1 MKNVLITGCSTG
13 IGFETAA
20 HLARNGYQVIA
31 TMRNPT
37 RSPELGEL
45 AKKEGLPIA
54 ILTMDVD
61 DDASVR
67 NAFEEAVD
75 RFGPIDVL
83 INNAGIASDLPLE
96 ETSMELFQQVFQ
108 TNVFGAVRCMKEVI
122 TAMRKR
128 GAGLIINVSSIAG
141 KVHSPSMAAYAAS
154 KSALNTISMSLAGEV
169 GRFGILV
176 AIVEPGFIDTPI
188 LYKYDDAF
196 QSIYPNRE
204 QLNALGKASVAL
216 THAHPIVVA
225 EKILEMISGKS
236 STFSNVVGPDA
247 EPLLAYRFSMND
259 EQYIENGKMDTE
271 TFAEGMLQ
279 MGMDVRPYLSAVPK
293 S

>member
-13 IGFETAA
+13 IGFGTAV

-45 AKKEGLPIA
+45 VKKEGLPIA

-83 INNAGIASDLPLE
+83 VNNAGIASDLPLE
-96 ETSMELFQQVFQ
+96 ETSMDLFQQIFQ

-122 TAMRKR
+122 TSMRKR

-141 KVHSPSMAAYAAS
+141 KTQSASMAAYAAT
-154 KSALNTISMSLAGEV
+154 KSALNTVSMSLAGEV
-169 GRFGILV
+169 GRFGIRV
-176 AIVEPGFIDTPI
+176 AIVEPGFINTPI
-188 LYKYDDAF
+188 LHKYDMDF
-196 QSIYPNRE
+196 RSIYPNRE
-204 QLNALGKASVAL
+204 QLNALGHASVAL

-225 EKILEMISGKS
+225 EKILDIISGKS

-247 EPLLAYRFSMND
+247 EPLLAFRFSMND
-259 EQYIENGKMDTE
+259 EQWIENGKMDTE

-293 S
+293 T

>member
-31 TMRNPT
+31 TMRNPS

-83 INNAGIASDLPLE
+83 VNNAGIASDLPLE
-96 ETSMELFQQVFQ
+96 ETSMEVFQQVFQ

-122 TAMRKR
+122 SPMRER
-128 GAGLIINVSSIAG
+128 GEGLIINVSSISG
-141 KVHSPSMAAYAAS
+141 KTQTPSLAAYGAS
-154 KSALNTISMSLAGEV
+154 KSALNSVSLSLAGEV
-169 GRFGILV
+169 GRFGIRV
-176 AIVEPGFIDTPI
+176 AIVEPGFINTPI
-188 LYKYDDAF
+188 LHKYDMDF
-196 QSIYPNRE
+196 RSIYPNRE
-204 QLNALGKASVAL
+204 QLNALGHASVAL

-225 EKILEMISGKS
+225 EKILDIITGES

-259 EQYIENGKMDTE
+259 EQWIENGKMDTE

-279 MGMDVRPYLSAVPK
+279 MGMDVRPYLSTVPK
-293 S
+293 T

>member
-31 TMRNPT
+31 TMRNPA
-37 RSPELGEL
+37 RSPELGKL
-45 AKKEGLPIA
+45 AEKEGLPITT
-54 ILTMDVD
+54 LTMDVD
-61 DDASVR
+61 TDYSVR

-75 RFGPIDVL
+75 QFGAIDVL

-96 ETSMELFQQVFQ
+96 ETSIDLFQQVFQ
-108 TNVFGAVRCMKEVI
+108 TNLFGAVRCMKQVI
-122 TAMRKR
+122 IPMRER
-128 GAGLIINVSSIAG
+128 GEGLIINVSSIAG

-154 KSALNTISMSLAGEV
+154 KSALNTVSMSLAGEV
-169 GRFGILV
+169 GRFGIRV
-176 AIVEPGFIDTPI
+176 AIVEPGFIETPI
-188 LYKYDDAF
+188 LHKYDKDF
-196 QSIYPNRE
+196 HSIYPNRE
-204 QLNALGKASVAL
+204 QLVALGQASVAL

-225 EKILEMISGKS
+225 EKILDIITGKS
-236 STFSNVVGPDA
+236 TTFSNVVGPDA

-259 EQYIENGKMDTE
+259 EQWIENGKMDTA

-279 MGMDVRPYLSAVPK
+279 MGMDVRPFLSVVPNA
-293 S
+293 

>member
-1 MKNVLITGCSTG
+1 
-13 IGFETAA
+13 
-20 HLARNGYQVIA
+20 
-31 TMRNPT
+31 
-37 RSPELGEL
+37 
-45 AKKEGLPIA
+45 
-54 ILTMDVD
+54 MDVD
-61 DDASVR
+61 IDYSVR

-83 INNAGIASDLPLE
+83 VNNAGIASDLPLE
-96 ETSMELFQQVFQ
+96 ETSMDLFQQIFQ

-122 TAMRKR
+122 SPMRER
-128 GAGLIINVSSIAG
+128 GEGLIINVSSIAG
-141 KVHSPSMAAYAAS
+141 KTQSPSMAAYAAT

-169 GRFGILV
+169 GRFGIRV

-188 LYKYDDAF
+188 LYKYDDTF

-204 QLNALGKASVAL
+204 QLVSLGKASVAL

-225 EKILEMISGKS
+225 EKILDIITGKS

-247 EPLLAYRFSMND
+247 EPLLAFRFSMND
-259 EQYIENGKMDTE
+259 EQWIENGKMDTE

-279 MGMDVRPYLSAVPK
+279 MGMDVRPYLDSVPK
-293 S
+293 T

>member
-1 MKNVLITGCSTG
+1 
-13 IGFETAA
+13 
-20 HLARNGYQVIA
+20 
-31 TMRNPT
+31 
-37 RSPELGEL
+37 
-45 AKKEGLPIA
+45 
-54 ILTMDVD
+54 
-61 DDASVR
+61 
-67 NAFEEAVD
+67 
-75 RFGPIDVL
+75 
-83 INNAGIASDLPLE
+83 
-96 ETSMELFQQVFQ
+96 
-108 TNVFGAVRCMKEVI
+108 
-122 TAMRKR
+122 
-128 GAGLIINVSSIAG
+128 
-141 KVHSPSMAAYAAS
+141 MAAYAAT

-169 GRFGILV
+169 GRFGIRV

-188 LYKYDDAF
+188 LYKYDDTF

-204 QLNALGKASVAL
+204 QLVALGKASVAL

-225 EKILEMISGKS
+225 EKILDIITMKS

-259 EQYIENGKMDTE
+259 EQWIENGKMDTE

>member
-31 TMRNPT
+31 TMRNPA

-61 DDASVR
+61 NDTSVR
-67 NAFEEAVD
+67 KAFQEAVD

-83 INNAGIASDLPLE
+83 VNNAGIASDLPLE
-96 ETSMELFQQVFQ
+96 ETSMQVFQQVFQ

-169 GRFGILV
+169 GRFGIRV

-188 LYKYDDAF
+188 LYKYDDTF

>member
-31 TMRNPT
+31 TMRNPA

-45 AKKEGLPIA
+45 AKREGLPIA

-67 NAFEEAVD
+67 NAFQEAVD
-75 RFGPIDVL
+75 RFGAIDVL
-83 INNAGIASDLPLE
+83 VNNAGIASDLPLE

-122 TAMRKR
+122 TPMRKR
-128 GAGLIINVSSIAG
+128 GKGLIINVSSIAG
-141 KVHSPSMAAYAAS
+141 KTQSPSMAAYAAT

-169 GRFGILV
+169 GRFGIRV

-188 LYKYDDAF
+188 LYKYDDTF

-204 QLNALGKASVAL
+204 QLVALGKASVAL
-216 THAHPIVVA
+216 TNAHPIVVA
-225 EKILEMISGKS
+225 EKILEIVTGKS
-236 STFSNVVGPDA
+236 TIFSNVVGPDA
-247 EPLLAYRFSMND
+247 EPLLVFRFSMND
-259 EQYIENGKMDTE
+259 EQWIENGKMDTE

>member
-13 IGFETAA
+13 LGFETAA
-20 HLARNGYQVIA
+20 HLARNSYNVIA
-31 TMRNPT
+31 TMRNPS

-45 AKKEGLPIA
+45 AKKEGLPIT

-61 DDASVR
+61 QDESVR
-67 NAFEEAVD
+67 NAFQEAVD

-83 INNAGIASDLPLE
+83 VNNAGIASDFPLE
-96 ETSMELFQQVFQ
+96 ETSMELFQQIFQ

-122 TAMRKR
+122 TPMRKR
-128 GAGLIINVSSIAG
+128 GEGLIINVSSIAG
-141 KVHSPSMAAYAAS
+141 KTQSPSMAAYAAT

-169 GRFGILV
+169 GRFGIRV

-188 LYKYDDAF
+188 LKKYDTAL

-204 QLNALGKASVAL
+204 QLTALGQASVAL
-216 THAHPIVVA
+216 TKAHPIVVA
-225 EKILEMISGKS
+225 EKIQDIITGKS

-247 EPLLAYRFSMND
+247 EPLLAFRFSMND
-259 EQYIENGKMDTE
+259 EQWIENGKMDTE

-279 MGMDVRPYLSAVPK
+279 MGMDIRPYLSQVPK
-293 S
+293 A

>member
-1 MKNVLITGCSTG
+1 MKNLLITGCSTG

-31 TMRNPT
+31 TMRNPS
-37 RSPELGEL
+37 RSPELRNL
-45 AKKEGLPIA
+45 AEKENLPVT

-61 DDASVR
+61 KDYSVR

-83 INNAGIASDLPLE
+83 VNNAGIASDFPLE
-96 ETSMELFQQVFQ
+96 ETSMELFQQIFQ
-108 TNVFGAVRCMKEVI
+108 TNLFGAVRCMKEVI
-122 TAMRKR
+122 PSMRER

-141 KVHSPSMAAYAAS
+141 KTQTSSMAAYAGS
-154 KSALNTISMSLAGEV
+154 KSALNTVSMSLAGEV
-169 GRFGILV
+169 GRFGIRV

-188 LYKYDDAF
+188 LYKYDDTF

-225 EKILEMISGKS
+225 EKILEIVTGKS

-247 EPLLAYRFSMND
+247 EPLLAFRFSMND
-259 EQYIENGKMDTE
+259 EQWIENGKMDTE
-271 TFAEGMLQ
+271 TFADAMLQ
-279 MGMDVRPYLSAVPK
+279 FGMDVRPYLSVVPK
-293 S
+293 A